1 MIAAE
6 QANIGILSGIR
17 KSWSKPLNFQR

>member
-6 QANIGILSGIR
+6 QANIGILSGFR
-17 KSWSKPLNFQR
+17 KFASKPLNFQR